1 VVQAT
6 RFRASGNRQCSIV
19 AWSSSLE
26 SLPFIQTAISPDW
39 FSRWKVL
46 VNLRHAE
53 ANLLKITPTYVHA
66 FDTRFS

>member
-1 VVQAT
+1 
-6 RFRASGNRQCSIV
+6 
-19 AWSSSLE
+19 LE

-39 FSRWKVL
+39 FSSGWNVL

-53 ANLLKITPTYVHA
+53 ANPLKITPTYEPA